1 MPCHSYNPEELFNEN
16 FTYTDFLILN
26 QKIEE
31 NKKELD
37 KVTRLLC
44 ATLRRLETE
53 HDNNLKADGQ
63 FYSHPYLPEDYLDE
77 IEGLEAWWTEHK
89 KWDELRLIREE
100 AQRKEAAKQ
109 NLIKE
114 ALSKLTDKEKEALG
128 L

>member
-1 MPCHSYNPEELFNEN
+1 MPCDSYNPEELFNKN

-26 QKIEE
+26 EKIEE

-53 HDNNLKADGQ
+53 HNKNLKSAG
-63 FYSHPYLPEDYLDE
+63 YSYSDLYLPDDYADE
-77 IEGLEAWWTEHK
+77 IEGLKEWWTEHK

-100 AQRKEAAKQ
+100 AQRKEVEKQ